1 MYKVIKDF
9 FDLQDGDTF
18 YQVGEIYP
26 KTGHN
31 PTEARIQG
39 LLTKNNG
46 LRTPLIEE
54 VEPER
59 PEPKEEPAEEIKE
72 EPIEEVKEEKEV
84 KKPAK
89 KKTEKK
95 K

>member
-1 MYKVIKDF
+1 MYRVIKAF
-9 FDLQDGDTF
+9 FDMQDGETF
-18 YQVGEIYP
+18 YEVGEIWP

-31 PTEARIQG
+31 PTELRIQG
-39 LLTKNNG
+39 LLSKNNG

-54 VEPER
+54 IEPER
-59 PEPKEEPAEEIKE
+59 AEPVKEETKEEP
-72 EPIEEVKEEKEV
+72 EVKEEAKEE